1 MVTAALKFSSSND
14 NTVSSYTSPDAG
26 RIDVLNVLNWHEAHD
41 EYEWPDF
48 THMGFDFS
56 QTMRFRRALVND
68 ALVALE
74 KAGNIRITSEPGVLG
89 TPQSGVV
96 VEGKRAGADGK
107 CAKPFRVMCRVLK
120 IQQVTDAWPSVNANA
135 SARTAPTSMLP
146 PRARTS
152 SRQTSFLRRACGA

>member
-1 MVTAALKFSSSND
+1 VRVHSSPSQVNTGLDAARPVHRLTHTVADWALHMVTAALKFSSSND

-68 ALVALE
+68 VFVALQ
-74 KAGNIRITSEPGVLG
+74 KAGNIRITREPGVLG
-89 TPQSGVV
+89 TPQSGVAV
-96 VEGKRAGADGK
+96 GGKRAGADGK

-120 IQQVTDAWPSVNANA
+120 I
-135 SARTAPTSMLP
+135 
-146 PRARTS
+146 
-152 SRQTSFLRRACGA
+152 